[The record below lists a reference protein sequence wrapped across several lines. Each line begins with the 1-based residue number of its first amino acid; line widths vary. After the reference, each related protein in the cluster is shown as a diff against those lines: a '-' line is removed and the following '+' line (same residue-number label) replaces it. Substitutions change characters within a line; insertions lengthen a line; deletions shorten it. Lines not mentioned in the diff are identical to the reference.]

1 MVLYDVGVRWQ
12 IPDIRVATTESG
24 KEHLDAFE
32 YEGWM
37 MGISSKMI
45 FRFNDQEH
53 GGTIEV
59 SEEDEPIWGDDE
71 FSWGHVKL

>member
-1 MVLYDVGVRWQ
+1 
-12 IPDIRVATTESG
+12 
-24 KEHLDAFE
+24 
-32 YEGWM
+32 

-59 SEEDEPIWGDDE
+59 SEEDEPI
-71 FSWGHVKL
+71 